1 MDATPNL
8 VINADD
14 CGMQLAFNNAILLA
28 AREGVLTST
37 SVCATGPAVDDA
49 LSRVFPAC
57 PGLGAGIH
65 LCLTVGRGLTAGMG
79 RGNGGDGG
87 LFSADGSFRPC
98 LNGFVWLRA
107 HPWPSAALTAAV
119 KAELRAQFEALLPR
133 LPLDHADSHHH
144 AHMIPWVF
152 DIVLDLCREY
162 RVPFVR
168 LTAEPLTWGALRR
181 GRPGILLAAH
191 YANMRL
197 MAWADRRR
205 LARAAKGAGAAPGP
219 APRSNSAFCGLIHS
233 GRMDEREIAGFL
245 AENPGAGVAEILLHP
260 ARLDPAAEAAPFMS
274 EEMRATIHAP
284 GRETELQAL
293 LAPGTRAAVAA
304 SGYRLTNYRE
314 LARSLQTTPDNL

>member
-1 MDATPNL
+1 MDATPHL

-14 CGMQLAFNNAILLA
+14 CGMQVAFNNAILLA
-28 AREGVLTST
+28 AREGVLTSA
-37 SVCATGPAVDDA
+37 SACATGPALADA
-49 LSRVFPAC
+49 LERVFPAC

-79 RGNGGDGG
+79 RGKGGDGG
-87 LFSADGSFRPC
+87 LLRPDGSFRPC

-107 HPWPSAALTAAV
+107 HAWPNAALRAAV
-119 KAELRAQFEALLPR
+119 KGELRAQFEALLAR

-168 LTAEPLTWGALRR
+168 MTAEPLTAGALRR
-181 GRPGILLAAH
+181 GRPGVLLAAH

-205 LARAAKGAGAAPGP
+205 LARAGAIRA
-219 APRSNSAFCGLIHS
+219 NSVFCGLLHS
-233 GRMDEREIAGFL
+233 GRMNAEEIAGFL
-245 AENPGAGVAEILLHP
+245 DENRGAGLAEVLLHP
-260 ARLDPAAEAAPFMS
+260 ARLDAAAEAAPYMS
-274 EEMRATIHAP
+274 DEMRATIHEP
-284 GRETELQAL
+284 GREIELGAL
-293 LAPGTRAAVAA
+293 LAPETRAAVAA
-304 SGYRLTNYRE
+304 SGFRLTNYRE
-314 LARSLQTTPDNL
+314 LARSLQTTPDAL